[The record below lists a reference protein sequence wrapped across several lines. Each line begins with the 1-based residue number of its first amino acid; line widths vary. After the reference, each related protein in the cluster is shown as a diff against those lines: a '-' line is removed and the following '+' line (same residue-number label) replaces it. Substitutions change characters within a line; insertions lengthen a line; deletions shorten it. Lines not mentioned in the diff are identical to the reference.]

1 MYVWVWVCLFRGVC
15 VAVCSLPINTFQEE
29 IEEVDLACIEWL
41 LLLALVLVQ
50 KVVEVF
56 DGFVHVSLP
65 VHTYMR
71 VRVCVCA

>member
-1 MYVWVWVCLFRGVC
+1 M
-15 VAVCSLPINTFQEE
+15 CSLPINTFQEE
-29 IEEVDLACIEWL
+29 IEEVDLACIEGL

-65 VHTYMR
+65 AHAYA
-71 VRVCVCA
+71 CVCEH